1 MSKGRQAMNFH
12 NIIVQVILC
21 WGLAAYILTYAFKQ
35 RQKGRKKVF
44 VWYLVVGIILVFGGV
59 EALYQTLH

>member
-1 MSKGRQAMNFH
+1 M
-12 NIIVQVILC
+12 L
-21 WGLAAYILTYAFKQ
+21 GLAAYILTYAFKQ